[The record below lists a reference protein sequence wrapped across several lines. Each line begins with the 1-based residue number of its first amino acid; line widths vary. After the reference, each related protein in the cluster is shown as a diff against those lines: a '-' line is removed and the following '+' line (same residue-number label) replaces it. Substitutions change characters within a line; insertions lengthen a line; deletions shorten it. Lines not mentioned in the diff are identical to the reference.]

1 MELSTQMNEFEELLV
16 QTKQETTDNYN
27 YNSNINNLSF
37 NAGFDY
43 HQLFS
48 NGWNIDYLCFN
59 NEEEDENTLLYSS
72 SFMDLIS
79 QPPPL
84 LLHQTPP
91 LPPPSSSSPP
101 LISSTASTFNNP
113 FLEALQEIFDSSS
126 SSPPV
131 MLQTFQEESFVIQSS
146 YPSPLVESD
155 QSKSFS
161 VGYCGGGG
169 GETTNKKKTK
179 KLEGQPSKNLMAE
192 RRRRKRLND
201 RLSMLR
207 SIVPKIS
214 KMDRT
219 SILGDAIDYMKE
231 LLDKINKLQDEEQE
245 LGVSNSSHHSKLFGE
260 IKDLNTNEPL
270 VRNSPKFCILAPVFF
285 EVGRRDQDT
294 RVEICC
300 SPKPGL
306 LLSTVNT
313 LETLGLEIE
322 QCVISCFSDFS
333 LHASCS
339 EVAQQRDLINSE
351 DIKQALFRNAGYG
364 GKCL

>member
-1 MELSTQMNEFEELLV
+1 MERSTQMNVFEELLV
-16 QTKQETTDNYN
+16 PTKQETTDNYN
-27 YNSNINNLSF
+27 INNLSV
-37 NAGFDY
+37 NGGFDD

-59 NEEEDENTLLYSS
+59 NEEEDENTLLFSS
-72 SFMDLIS
+72 SFMGLIS

-101 LISSTASTFNNP
+101 LISSTASTFDDP
-113 FLEALQEIFDSSS
+113 FFEALQEIIDASS

-131 MLQTFQEESFVIQSS
+131 RLPTSQEESFINQSS
-146 YPSPLVESD
+146 YPSLLVESD
-155 QSKSFS
+155 QRKSFS

-169 GETTNKKKTK
+169 GEITNTKKSK

-231 LLDKINKLQDEEQE
+231 LLDKINKLQDEKQE
-245 LGVSNSSHHSKLFGE
+245 LGVSNSSHHSKLFVDV
-260 IKDLNTNEPL
+260 KDLNTNEPL
-270 VRNSPKFCILAPVFF
+270 VRNSPKF
-285 EVGRRDQDT
+285 EVDQRDHDT

-339 EVAQQRDLINSE
+339 EVAQQRDFVNSE

>member
-1 MELSTQMNEFEELLV
+1 
-16 QTKQETTDNYN
+16 
-27 YNSNINNLSF
+27 
-37 NAGFDY
+37 
-43 HQLFS
+43 
-48 NGWNIDYLCFN
+48 
-59 NEEEDENTLLYSS
+59 
-72 SFMDLIS
+72 MDLIS

-84 LLHQTPP
+84 LHHQPPP

-101 LISSTASTFNNP
+101 LISSAATTFDYP
-113 FLEALQEIFDSSS
+113 FLEALQEIIDSSS
-126 SSPPV
+126 SSPPL
-131 MLQTFQEESFVIQSS
+131 MLPTSQEENFNTPTS
-146 YPSPLVESD
+146 YPSPLMESD

-161 VGYCGGGG
+161 VGYCGG
-169 GETTNKKKTK
+169 ETANKKKSK

-245 LGVSNSSHHSKLFGE
+245 LGTSNSSHHSKLFGDL
-260 IKDLNTNEPL
+260 KDLNTNESL
-270 VRNSPKFCILAPVFF
+270 VRNSPKF
-285 EVGRRDQDT
+285 EVDRRDEDT
-294 RVEICC
+294 RVDISC

-333 LHASCS
+333 LQASCS
-339 EVAQQRDLINSE
+339 EVAEQRDFITSE

-364 GKCL
+364 GNCL

>member
-1 MELSTQMNEFEELLV
+1 MELSTQMNVFEELLV
-16 QTKQETTDNYN
+16 PTKQETTDNT
-27 YNSNINNLSF
+27 NINNLSF
-37 NAGFDY
+37 NGGFD
-43 HQLFS
+43 HHNHLLS
-48 NGWNIDYLCFN
+48 NGWNLDYLCFN

-72 SFMDLIS
+72 NSFMDLIS
-79 QPPPL
+79 QPPP
-84 LLHQTPP
+84 P
-91 LPPPSSSSPP
+91 LQPPPPSSSSLSPP
-101 LISSTASTFNNP
+101 FSSATTFDYP
-113 FLEALQEIFDSSS
+113 FLETLQEMIDSSS
-126 SSPPV
+126 SSPPL
-131 MLQTFQEESFVIQSS
+131 MFPISHQEENFNNTTS
-146 YPSPLVESD
+146 YPSPLMESD

-161 VGYCGGGG
+161 VGYYGEGGGGG
-169 GETTNKKKTK
+169 GEITTNKKKSK
-179 KLEGQPSKNLMAE
+179 KIEGQPSKNLMAE

-245 LGVSNSSHHSKLFGE
+245 LGTSHNNTCSHHSNKLFGDLN
-260 IKDLNTNEPL
+260 DLNTNESM
-270 VRNSPKFCILAPVFF
+270 VRNSPKF
-285 EVGRRDQDT
+285 EVNRRDELDT
-294 RVEICC
+294 RVDICC

-333 LHASCS
+333 LQASCS
-339 EVAQQRDLINSE
+339 EVAEQRNFITSE

-364 GKCL
+364 GNCI

>member
-1 MELSTQMNEFEELLV
+1 MELSTQMNVFEELLV
-16 QTKQETTDNYN
+16 PTKQETTDNYN
-27 YNSNINNLSF
+27 ISNLSF
-37 NAGFDY
+37 NGGFDH

-72 SFMDLIS
+72 SFMNLIS

-101 LISSTASTFNNP
+101 LISSTALTFDDP
-113 FLEALQEIFDSSS
+113 FLEVLQEIIDSSS
-126 SSPPV
+126 SSPQV
-131 MLQTFQEESFVIQSS
+131 MLPTSQEESFINQSS

-169 GETTNKKKTK
+169 ETISKKKSK

-214 KMDRT
+214 KV
-219 SILGDAIDYMKE
+219 K
-231 LLDKINKLQDEEQE
+231 
-245 LGVSNSSHHSKLFGE
+245 
-260 IKDLNTNEPL
+260 
-270 VRNSPKFCILAPVFF
+270 
-285 EVGRRDQDT
+285 
-294 RVEICC
+294 
-300 SPKPGL
+300 
-306 LLSTVNT
+306 
-313 LETLGLEIE
+313 
-322 QCVISCFSDFS
+322 
-333 LHASCS
+333 
-339 EVAQQRDLINSE
+339 
-351 DIKQALFRNAGYG
+351 
-364 GKCL
+364 